1 MSTASLAAADLSTQ
15 LDGIT
20 GTLRMFGDW
29 FGRPYDNHHVAVGV
43 HADGEMLVIDFDGG
57 ERLEVDRPHGWRIDD
72 RGLRIGGAT
81 RVVWRWHHYGRPR
94 TSENRRTIEHR
105 RSPDGILSWTDA
117 EWGTGHMATSPD
129 EPAVEVIRQVWPTRH
144 GDS

>member
-1 MSTASLAAADLSTQ
+1 MSNASLAAADLTPH

-29 FGRPYDNHHVAVGV
+29 FGRPFDNHHVAVGLD
-43 HADGEMLVIDFDGG
+43 ADGEALVIDFDGG
-57 ERLEVDRPHGWRIDD
+57 ERLEIDQPDGWSIDD
-72 RGLRIGGAT
+72 HGLRIAGAT

-94 TSENRRTIEHR
+94 TPENRRTIEHR
-105 RSPDGILSWTDA
+105 RSPDGISSRTDA
-117 EWGTGHMATSPD
+117 EWGTGHMTTSAD
-129 EPAVEVIRQVWPTRH
+129 APAVEVIRQVWPTRD